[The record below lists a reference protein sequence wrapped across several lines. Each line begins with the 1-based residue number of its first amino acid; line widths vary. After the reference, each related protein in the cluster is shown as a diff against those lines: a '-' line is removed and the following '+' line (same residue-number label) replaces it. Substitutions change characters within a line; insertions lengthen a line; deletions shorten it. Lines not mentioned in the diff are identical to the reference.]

1 MDRAAITELSDY
13 LGWAFDR
20 YGRVLDTLPEG
31 RFTEH
36 APGSGWP
43 ALADCFTH
51 IVHGYDLW
59 LNADWSFQTQPV
71 IRPGGERLQSWPE
84 AKAYYHQVR
93 ETIRAVFALDDL
105 VLFEH
110 LEVRGALRSRAEVL
124 TDLLLHER
132 GHHGDINTLFY
143 QLGLKPYFN
152 DYSLYLTNPEDFFL
166 DE

>member
-13 LGWAFDR
+13 VAWAFER
-20 YGRVLDTLPEG
+20 YTRVLDTLPEG
-31 RFTEH
+31 RFNEA

-43 ALADCFTH
+43 TLADCFTH
-51 IVHGYDLW
+51 VIQGYDLW
-59 LNADWSFQTQPV
+59 LNADWSFQTQAV
-71 IRPGGERLQSWPE
+71 IVPGDDRIQLWAE
-84 AKAYYHQVR
+84 AKAYHAAVR
-93 ETIRAVFALDDL
+93 ETIRAVLSLDDL
-105 VLFEH
+105 ALFEH

-132 GHHGDINTLFY
+132 GHHGDLNTLFY